1 MMNPS
6 PWSPIIFE
14 RPEDEKENLRALA
27 RGMFHYVARQR
38 TSPPSVEE
46 VFPALS
52 ALIQQ
57 NGNSLSS
64 PIAFLDAPSREQS
77 ELERLDAYVSQGFD
91 LSPHLMRPM
100 LTRDQGMA
108 GQWPSNPSRPLPP
121 PQAQPSPAPAIPEAC
136 PPTLYTPVDRSSVP
150 TGATKDRAY
159 AVTHALL
166 GQINIKILGE
176 AIYSYTGTHYAHMS
190 GENLRRLIMAVCRD
204 DVASEGNAR
213 LVDAIYKLLLC
224 EPKICDKPESI
235 DTHLVSFQNGVLN
248 LHNGQLYR
256 HAPSFNTYYELQANY
271 TPGLAHPVFDRFIA
285 SITGNDPMLR
295 QRILEIIGYCLVPD
309 VKAKV
314 FFVFQGAP
322 DSGKSVLAS
331 FIRHCLNQ
339 EASVAT
345 DVLSLGDRFTA
356 SSLIGKQLCTSMD
369 LPSTPLNPRTVSV
382 FKMITGGDPLTADV
396 KYRPPITFLNRA
408 KFILGT
414 NHPLLTQGDDPAF
427 YRRVVVVPFL
437 NSIPRQDQDH
447 FLLEKLNAERSAIIA
462 SALQA
467 YQELRHRNYQFSGE
481 FQLNGGLVRKP
492 EQRGE
497 NEILQE
503 FIQHCCAVD
512 HNAAEFVHCL
522 YEQFCCEYPFLH
534 IPLLSFSSKL
544 LDVCQSLGLDVRK
557 GQKKRMAP
565 HENPRAILEGICL
578 LAHSHKQQLTQNR
591 EENHG

>member
-1 MMNPS
+1 MNPS
-6 PWSPIIFE
+6 PWSPILFQ
-14 RPEDEKENLRALA
+14 RPEDEKENLRLLA
-27 RGMFHYVARQR
+27 RSMFQYVASQR
-38 TSPPSVEE
+38 TSPPSIEE

-57 NGNSLSS
+57 NGNPLSS
-64 PIAFLDAPSREQS
+64 PIAFLDAQYREQS
-77 ELERLDAYVSQGFD
+77 ELERLDAYVSQSFD

-100 LTRDQGMA
+100 LTRDQSMV
-108 GQWPSNPSRPLPP
+108 GQWPSDLSRSLSS
-121 PQAQPSPAPAIPEAC
+121 PQAQPSPAPTIPEVC
-136 PPTLYTPVDRSSVP
+136 SPDLYPPVDRSLVS

-159 AVTHALL
+159 AVAQALL
-166 GQINIKILGE
+166 SKIHIKILGE

-213 LVDAIYKLLLC
+213 LVDAVYKLLLC

-235 DTHLVSFQNGVLN
+235 DTHLVSFQNGVFDLR
-248 LHNGQLYR
+248 NGQVCR
-256 HAPSFNTYYELQANY
+256 HSPSFNTYYELQANY

-285 SITGNDPMLR
+285 SITGNNPMLR

-309 VKAKV
+309 VKAKA
-314 FFVFQGAP
+314 FFVFQGVP

-345 DVLSLGDRFTA
+345 DVLNLGDRFTA

-369 LPSTPLNPRTVSV
+369 LPSTPLNPRAVSV

-408 KFILGT
+408 KYILGT

-427 YRRVVVVPFL
+427 YRRIVTVPFL
-437 NSIPRQDQDH
+437 YPIQRQDQDH
-447 FLLEKLNAERSAIIA
+447 FLLEKLDAERSAIIA

-467 YQELRHRNYQFSGE
+467 YQVLREHNYQFSGG
-481 FQLNGGLVRKP
+481 FQINEGLVRIP
-492 EQRGE
+492 EQLSE
-497 NEILQE
+497 AAILKE
-503 FIQHCCAVD
+503 FIQRCCVID
-512 HNAAEFVHCL
+512 HTATEFVHCL
-522 YEQFCCEYPFLH
+522 HEQFCSEFPLLH
-534 IPLLSFSSKL
+534 IPLLAFSGKL
-544 LDVCQSLGLDVRK
+544 LEVCRSLNLDVRK

-565 HENPRAILEGICL
+565 HENPRAVLEGICL
-578 LAHSHKQQLTQNR
+578 LAHAHEQQLTQNQ